1 MYSALTRSIRV
12 DVEPIYLEDESAP
25 EQDYYVWAYRVHIE
39 NLSAEIV
46 QLHSRY
52 WQITDAKGR
61 VHEVRGVG
69 VVGEQPIL
77 HPGDSFDYTS
87 GTPLSTP
94 SGIMVGNYHMLT
106 EGGDQ
111 FDVAIPPFPLEC
123 PHAERVIN

>member
-69 VVGEQPIL
+69 VVGE
-77 HPGDSFDYTS
+77 HPWEGRPLQLGDTVSASSLFS
-87 GTPLSTP
+87 IRATP
-94 SGIMVGNYHMLT
+94 STIRAARRCRRLPASWS
-106 EGGDQ
+106 
-111 FDVAIPPFPLEC
+111 AITIC
-123 PHAERVIN
+123 

>member
-1 MYSALTRSIRV
+1 MKGGIYTRIG
-12 DVEPIYLEDESAP
+12 
-25 EQDYYVWAYRVHIE
+25 
-39 NLSAEIV
+39 N
-46 QLHSRY
+46 
-52 WQITDAKGR
+52 DAQEKCLPP
-61 VHEVRGVG
+61 
-69 VVGEQPIL
+69 GEQPIL